1 MYKLTIRQTKTES
14 FQNESEKVTY
24 ESRQEVTYESET
36 IGLLVDFIVRAEQLG
51 SNNTEYMIE
60 RVVE

>member
-14 FQNESEKVTY
+14 FQNESKKVTY

>member
-1 MYKLTIRQTKTES
+1 MYKLTIKQTRTES
-14 FQNESEKVTY
+14 FQNENKKVTY